1 MWCVNSILLKTPQQT
16 VTEQDKNL
24 VNRNNV
30 TLYDGDCDGA
40 NLTLGVFDLLLRKKG
55 SKISGRPRKS

>member
-1 MWCVNSILLKTPQQT
+1 MGVCYVINVSSVINSILLKTPQQT

-30 TLYDGDCDGA
+30 TLCMIFVLVIWCDS
-40 NLTLGVFDLLLRKKG
+40 TE
-55 SKISGRPRKS
+55 